1 MNQTDNIKNV
11 SNSKEN
17 NLQADVVIVGTGV
30 GGCFSALNLSEDL
43 SIIMITKSGEKRE
56 VVGSSIGGG
65 SIKITEV
72 NGNKVEFTGD
82 YPTLII
88 AQKDVP
94 GVVSKVTNL
103 LYEKGINIA
112 FMSVFRR
119 QRGQGANMVFELDH
133 GIDND
138 TLSKIREVDYIT
150 RVIMVNPVKEGE
162 E

>member
-1 MNQTDNIKNV
+1 MV
-11 SNSKEN
+11 
-17 NLQADVVIVGTGV
+17 
-30 GGCFSALNLSEDL
+30 
-43 SIIMITKSGEKRE
+43 TKSGERRE

-65 SIKITEV
+65 SIKISEV

-94 GVVSKVTNL
+94 GVVSKVTTL
-103 LYEKGINIA
+103 LYGEGINIA
-112 FMSVFRR
+112 FMSVFRK
-119 QRGQGANMVFELDH
+119 QKGHGANMVFELDH
-133 GIDND
+133 GIDEE
-138 TLSKIREVDYIT
+138 TIKKIKEIEHIS